1 MGCLKIYVAVQKE
14 SNMADV
20 AQPSLSAEEDAP
32 IIADDEEFLTFVD
45 EESSSTGSTSAG
57 WPVMIVDDEPEIHNI
72 TMLSLA
78 EFTFQDKPLTFLNAY
93 SGQQARQL
101 IQAHPD
107 TALILLDVV
116 METDDA
122 GLTVVKYIREE
133 LRNHR
138 VRIVLRTGQPG
149 QAPEEKVI
157 VDYDINDYKAKTEL
171 TTQKLFTTVVT
182 ALRSFHHMTTIEHL
196 TTEKL
201 RLETEL
207 ELARQLQQMLLP
219 TKEELRQIKQL
230 DIAGLIEP
238 AEEVSGDY
246 YDVLEHNGQVKIGI
260 GDVNGHGLQSGIVIM
275 MAQVGVRTL
284 LTSDET
290 DPTRFSSILRQT
302 IYTNLQRMQAEN
314 NLSLALLDY
323 QSGQLRLSGQHK
335 EVLIVRQDGRVELL
349 APTDETDPLDFE
361 DNLANFATQ
370 ALVQLQP
377 GDGAVLYTDG
387 LTSAENLAGE
397 SYPLTRLCEVVSQ
410 HWTRPAEAIK
420 QAVMADVHRHMG
432 QQKVQNDLTLL
443 VIKQR

>member
-1 MGCLKIYVAVQKE
+1 MNMSNTVQD
-14 SNMADV
+14 SF
-20 AQPSLSAEEDAP
+20 P
-32 IIADDEEFLTFVD
+32 ADDNIPVFAD
-45 EESSSTGSTSAG
+45 EDEALFFADEDEALVFAGEAVSSPISTPAG

-93 SGQQARQL
+93 SGHEAKQL
-101 IQAHPD
+101 IGTHPD
-107 TALILLDVV
+107 VALILLDVV

-122 GLTVVKYIREE
+122 GLKLVKYIREE
-133 LRNHR
+133 LDNGR
-138 VRIVLRTGQPG
+138 VRIILRTGQPG
-149 QAPEEKVI
+149 QAPEGRVI

-182 ALRSFHHMTTIEHL
+182 ALRAFHHLTTIEQL

-201 RLETEL
+201 RLQTEL

-219 TKEELRQIKQL
+219 TKEELRQIKEL

-246 YDVLEHNGQVKIGI
+246 YDVLEHNGQIKIGI
-260 GDVNGHGLQSGIVIM
+260 GDVNGRGLQSSVVIM

-284 LTSDET
+284 LTSDES
-290 DPTRFSSILRQT
+290 DPSRFLSILKQT
-302 IYTNLQRMQAEN
+302 VYSNLQRMQSEK

-335 EVLIVRQDGRVELL
+335 SALIVRREGQVELL
-349 APTDETDPLDFE
+349 DPANVAPLDFE

-370 ALVQLQP
+370 TSVQLQP

-387 LTSAENLAGE
+387 LINAENIARE
-397 SYPLTRLCEVVSQ
+397 CYPLERLCEVISQ
-410 HWTRPAEAIK
+410 HWTQSAEAIK
-420 QAVMADVHRHMG
+420 QAVIADVRRHIG
-432 QQKVQNDLTLL
+432 SQKVQNDLTLL

>member
-1 MGCLKIYVAVQKE
+1 MSDVVQ
-14 SNMADV
+14 N
-20 AQPSLSAEEDAP
+20 PLSAHDDTPVLAGEEEAL
-32 IIADDEEFLTFVD
+32 IFADTDEILIFADEENSLTV
-45 EESSSTGSTSAG
+45 STPAG

-78 EFTFQDKPLTFLNAY
+78 EFTFQGKPLTFINAY

-101 IQAHPD
+101 IQAHPE

-116 METDDA
+116 METDEA
-122 GLTVVKYIREE
+122 GLAVVKYIREE

-182 ALRSFHHMTTIEHL
+182 ALRAFHHLTTIEHL

-260 GDVNGHGLQSGIVIM
+260 GDVNGRGLQSSIVIM

-290 DPTRFSSILRQT
+290 DPTRFSSILKQT
-302 IYTNLQRMQAEN
+302 IYTNLQRMQVEN

-335 EVLIVRQDGRVELL
+335 EVLIVRHDGQVELL
-349 APTDETDPLDFE
+349 DPTDMMAPLDFE
-361 DNLANFATQ
+361 DNVANFATQ
-370 ALVQLQP
+370 ASVQLQP

-387 LTSAENLAGE
+387 LINAENLAGE
-397 SYPLTRLCEVVSQ
+397 RYPLERLCEVVSQ
-410 HWTRPAEAIK
+410 HWVQPAEAIK
-420 QAVMADVHRHMG
+420 QAIMADVHRHIG

>member
-1 MGCLKIYVAVQKE
+1 MIDAAEQLLPVEDDAVLF
-14 SNMADV
+14 A
-20 AQPSLSAEEDAP
+20 AEESLAF
-32 IIADDEEFLTFVD
+32 ADEETTPMV
-45 EESSSTGSTSAG
+45 SAAAG

-78 EFTFQDKPLTFLNAY
+78 EFTFQGKPLQFINAY
-93 SGQQARQL
+93 SGQEARRL
-101 IQAHPD
+101 ILAHPD

-122 GLTVVKYIREE
+122 GLKVVKYIRED
-133 LRNHR
+133 LDNHLVR
-138 VRIVLRTGQPG
+138 VVLRTGQPG
-149 QAPEEKVI
+149 QAPEERVI

-182 ALRSFHHMTTIEHL
+182 ALRAFHHLTTIEHL
-196 TTEKL
+196 TKEKV

-219 TKEELRQIKQL
+219 SSEELRRIKYL

-246 YDVLEHNGQVKIGI
+246 YDVLEHDGQIKIGI
-260 GDVNGHGLQSGIVIM
+260 GDVNGRGLQSSVVIM

-284 LTSDET
+284 LSSDET
-290 DPTRFSSILRQT
+290 DPGRFLSLLKQT
-302 IYTNLQRMQAEN
+302 VYSNLQRMQAEN

-335 EVLIVRQDGRVELL
+335 EVLIVRRDGRVELL
-349 APTDETDPLDFE
+349 DPIVVSAPLDFQ
-361 DNLANFATQ
+361 DNLTSLATQ
-370 ALVQLQP
+370 AAVQLQP
-377 GDGAVLYTDG
+377 GDGVVLYTNG
-387 LTSAENLAGE
+387 LITAENTAGE
-397 SYPLTRLCEVVSQ
+397 RYPLERLCEVVSRQ
-410 HWTRPAEAIK
+410 WVQPAESIK
-420 QAVMADVHRHMG
+420 QAVIADIHRHIG
-432 QQKVQNDLTLL
+432 RQKVQDDLTLL